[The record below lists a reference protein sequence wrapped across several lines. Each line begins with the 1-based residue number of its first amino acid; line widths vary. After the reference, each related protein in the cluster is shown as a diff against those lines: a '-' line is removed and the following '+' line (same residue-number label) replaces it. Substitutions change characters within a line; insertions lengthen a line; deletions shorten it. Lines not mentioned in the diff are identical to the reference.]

1 MGRGGEGKGRR
12 SREQCGMDRG
22 GEGEGRRGKDSWLG
36 LSTLNWKE
44 REPPMHFPP
53 PPNGGTR
60 APPARDMPINPLPR
74 WGKQSPDSCD
84 SACPSA
90 LNLPQPPPHTIGHL
104 SAWELVGPDLPQET
118 QKAPL
123 PPIFSIQPH
132 LTPHPSCIHYQAP
145 HWERLKAQP
154 NPTFP
159 PIPPHSSSSLPQG
172 QNLYLA

>member
-1 MGRGGEGKGRR
+1 ME
-12 SREQCGMDRG
+12 RG
-22 GEGEGRRGKDSWLG
+22 GEGEGRKAGEGQLARAEHPELEGERTTHAFSS
-36 LSTLNWKE
+36 STQW
-44 REPPMHFPP
+44 RDQ
-53 PPNGGTR
+53 G
-60 APPARDMPINPLPR
+60 PPARDMPINPLPR
-74 WGKQSPDSCD
+74 WDKQSPDSCD
-84 SACPSA
+84 SACPSP

-104 SAWELVGPDLPQET
+104 SAWALVGPDLPPQET

-123 PPIFSIQPH
+123 PPTFSLQPH

-159 PIPPHSSSSLPQG
+159 PLPLHSSSSLPQG